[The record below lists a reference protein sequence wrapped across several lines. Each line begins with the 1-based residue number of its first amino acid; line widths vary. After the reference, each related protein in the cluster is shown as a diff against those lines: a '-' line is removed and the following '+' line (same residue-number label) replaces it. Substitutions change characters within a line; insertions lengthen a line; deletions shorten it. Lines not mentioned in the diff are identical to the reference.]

1 MKFFETSKY
10 HSFKKSTYITL
21 RWIGIIGQLIAVNF
35 VYLFLNSS
43 FEFITSNLV
52 IFLGI
57 LSNLYLIFIYK
68 KTQLSDRSAF
78 IFLLIDILQL
88 GVLLY
93 LSGGITNPFV
103 IFILIPSVFSSS
115 NLSLRTNTLLVILTI
130 IIIVFLTFNYQDLPI
145 NLNSDFH
152 NNHYFYYSIPVSLI
166 IALVFLNYF
175 AMTFGT
181 QSRLRK
187 EALGKMEEVMAKEH
201 ELLSLGGQA
210 AAAAH
215 SLGTPLST
223 ITIIS
228 HDLMKQFKGQ
238 KDIEKDIELLIP
250 IRDNITVFS
259 IGDEHKIIEKDN
271 FTEIIWKNNS
281 FLDLFKQSSLQDY
294 SKGVIDSSNNLF
306 IRFLSWIRVN
316 FFYPDARLSNLN
328 KIESFLIDY
337 IERKDINLMITTSP
351 PHSIQLLGKRI
362 KNVINLKGKIIQIKN
377 IQKNQYVGYNRT
389 YKTKTKIKV
398 AIIGLGYE
406 DGIPRSLSN
415 KGYVYF
421 KKNRFKII
429 GRISMDT
436 FTVDISKSSHDL
448 NIGMYLDII
457 NDQHKIDKFAKLCKT
472 IPNEIMTS
480 IGKRVYRKYE

>member
-35 VYLFLNSS
+35 VYLFLNPS
-43 FEFITSNLV
+43 FDFITSNLV

-93 LSGGITNPFV
+93 LSGGIINPFV

-115 NLSLRTNTLLVILTI
+115 NLSLRTNTLLVTLTI
-130 IIIVFLTFNYQDLPI
+130 IIIIFLTFNYQDLPI

-152 NNHYFYYSIPVSLI
+152 NNHYFYYSIPTSLI

-223 ITIIS
+223 ITIIA

-238 KDIEKDIELLIP
+238 KDLEKDIELLNSQVERCNEILKRLTLNP
-250 IRDNITVFS
+250 VEE
-259 IGDEHKIIEKDN
+259 DE
-271 FTEIIWKNNS
+271 F
-281 FLDLFKQSSLQDY
+281 
-294 SKGVIDSSNNLF
+294 ID
-306 IRFLSWIRVN
+306 
-316 FFYPDARLSNLN
+316 
-328 KIESFLIDY
+328 
-337 IERKDINLMITTSP
+337 KDINIRDYLHEIISSFQEIRKKEFFFNFDQDSNP
-351 PHSIQLLGKRI
+351 KKISKSIEIVYGLRNFIGNANKFA
-362 KNVINLKGKIIQIKN
+362 KNSIFINLKSDSEFTELTIEDDGNGYPRDIISKIGEPYLKSN
-377 IQKNQYVGYNRT
+377 YSKD
-389 YKTKTKIKV
+389 KSKE
-398 AIIGLGYE
+398 GLGL
-406 DGIPRSLSN
+406 GL
-415 KGYVYF
+415 F
-421 KKNRFKII
+421 
-429 GRISMDT
+429 
-436 FTVDISKSSHDL
+436 
-448 NIGMYLDII
+448 
-457 NDQHKIDKFAKLCKT
+457 
-472 IPNEIMTS
+472 
-480 IGKRVYRKYE
+480 IGKTLLEKNFASVNCRNSKTRNGAEVIIRWKNKELFNI

>member
-21 RWIGIIGQLIAVNF
+21 RWIGIIGQLLAVNF
-35 VYLFLNSS
+35 VYFFLNSS
-43 FEFITSNLV
+43 FDFVTSNIV

-78 IFLLIDILQL
+78 LFLFIDILQL

-115 NLSLRTNTLLVILTI
+115 NLSLRTNTLLVMLTI

-223 ITIIS
+223 ITIIA

-238 KDIEKDIELLIP
+238 KDLEKDIELLNSQVERCNEILKRLTLNP
-250 IRDNITVFS
+250 VEE
-259 IGDEHKIIEKDN
+259 DE
-271 FTEIIWKNNS
+271 F
-281 FLDLFKQSSLQDY
+281 
-294 SKGVIDSSNNLF
+294 ID
-306 IRFLSWIRVN
+306 
-316 FFYPDARLSNLN
+316 
-328 KIESFLIDY
+328 
-337 IERKDINLMITTSP
+337 KDINIRDYLHEIISSFKEISKKEFVFNFDQDSNP
-351 PHSIQLLGKRI
+351 KKISKSIEIVYGLRNFIGNANKFA
-362 KNVINLKGKIIQIKN
+362 KNSIFINLKSDSEFTELTIEDDGNGYPRDIISKIGEPYLKSN
-377 IQKNQYVGYNRT
+377 YSKD
-389 YKTKTKIKV
+389 KSKE
-398 AIIGLGYE
+398 GLGL
-406 DGIPRSLSN
+406 GL
-415 KGYVYF
+415 F
-421 KKNRFKII
+421 
-429 GRISMDT
+429 
-436 FTVDISKSSHDL
+436 
-448 NIGMYLDII
+448 
-457 NDQHKIDKFAKLCKT
+457 
-472 IPNEIMTS
+472 
-480 IGKRVYRKYE
+480 IGKTLLEKNFASVNCRNSKIRSGAEVIIRWKNKELFNI